1 MVQWLYGVVDGVQ
14 EDDAGD
20 DGASSEGGLL
30 GAEGWVGI
38 KVGVVGEV
46 MAAAAVRTSVIV
58 KGVSGRGGTG
68 VPLTLGVPLLSRD
81 GFPTRV
87 RCVCS
92 WSNSRSSSFCVRA
105 SFCWMAMRRRE
116 FNVFF
121 SSSAAASCLCISS
134 S

>member
-1 MVQWLYGVVDGVQ
+1 MVQWRYGVVDGVQ
-14 EDDAGD
+14 EDEDDAGE
-20 DGASSEGGLL
+20 DGASSEGGLF
-30 GAEGWVGI
+30 GAGV
-38 KVGVVGEV
+38 KLGVVGDV

-68 VPLTLGVPLLSRD
+68 VPLTLGVLVLIRVA
-81 GFPTRV
+81 FPMRG